1 MYRQLTNPKFYL
13 MILLDLIIFG
23 GSLWLAFLLRFE
35 FRLAQVYMQQLEQ
48 LLPYSIVVKTVSF
61 FALGMYMGMWRYTN
75 IRDFWQLLLASA
87 VGSLALISL
96 AAFWFRFAGFP
107 RSVFVIDF
115 VFTFVFC
122 GGLRVC
128 IRTLYLLRGELRHP
142 LRLFDA
148 VRAKKASNPDK
159 TLIIGAGDAG
169 EKLLREIIE
178 SPHLRYQVVGFLD
191 DNIAKR
197 NRSIHGVRVLGEI
210 AKLYEMVEEGL
221 PVDQVFIALPSAS
234 GPQVRRIVEL
244 CERCAVAYKILPGL
258 TSILS
263 GKVSVQQLREVRYED
278 LLGRAQVRLETDA
291 ISSML
296 RGKSILV
303 TGAGG
308 SIGSELCRQIVRYE
322 PKRLILLDSS
332 EANLYAIEMEFRH
345 ELNFPSHRAL
355 LATVQDRELMAKLF
369 AEHRPRVVFHAAAYK
384 HVPLL
389 EDNPWQAVENNVQGS
404 RVVMEAALAY
414 EAERF
419 VLVSTDKAV
428 RPTNI
433 MGASKRVAELL
444 LQNMDG
450 ERTIFSAVRFGNVVG
465 SSGSVIPLFRR
476 QIERGGPV
484 TVTHPEVTRFFMS
497 IEEACQLI
505 LQAGTL
511 AKGEEIFVLDMGTPI
526 KIADMAN
533 DLIRLCGKEPGE
545 DVEVQ
550 FIGLRPGEKLYE
562 ELIASGEDV
571 IPTHH
576 EKIMKLRPH
585 SQSFDG
591 YGGTV
596 GRGLLNDTIEE
607 LRKRA
612 AAHDVAGIR
621 ALFREIVPEYAPDND
636 NEGK

>member
-1 MYRQLTNPKFYL
+1 
-13 MILLDLIIFG
+13 
-23 GSLWLAFLLRFE
+23 
-35 FRLAQVYMQQLEQ
+35 
-48 LLPYSIVVKTVSF
+48 
-61 FALGMYMGMWRYTN
+61 
-75 IRDFWQLLLASA
+75 
-87 VGSLALISL
+87 
-96 AAFWFRFAGFP
+96 
-107 RSVFVIDF
+107 
-115 VFTFVFC
+115 
-122 GGLRVC
+122 
-128 IRTLYLLRGELRHP
+128 

-159 TLIIGAGDAG
+159 TLIVGAGDAG

-197 NRSIHGVRVLGEI
+197 NRSIHGVRVLGGISQLHE
-210 AKLYEMVEEGL
+210 LVEEGL
-221 PVDQVFIALPSAS
+221 RIDQVFIAIPSAT

-332 EANLYAIEMEFRH
+332 EANLYAIEMELRH

-355 LATVQDRELMAKLF
+355 LATVQDRELVAKLF